1 MSDESLGLHHWK
13 MANQQDISNYHK
25 HNNLHDQILHK
36 DAQTPHNLIK
46 LTFLDVFS
54 FTWKLYSKGLKTIT
68 SPSCSHPPL
77 TAHVIMHSDVVCHF

>member
-36 DAQTPHNLIK
+36 DAHTPHNLIK